1 MNRRATGAVVALA
14 VAVGATAC
22 SPAEDVL
29 GLRRNTQ
36 ASRPA
41 LSGEQAMTVA
51 ERALGRAVR
60 ADALQDAQQA
70 SAAYTGLAL
79 RLAGPTYTVE
89 RVLDPQRQQA
99 AGALQAPPTPSR
111 VVVAAGRQ
119 WPRSMLTVARPD
131 GAATAQLSVL
141 RSADARTP
149 YRVAAR
155 VDLLPGAAL
164 PRTAPV
170 EQGAAVL
177 GPDATGLVATPRRAL
192 ADYATLLRTG
202 RTARTDGKQ
211 STHGTAIAADVV
223 VRSVRDNATS
233 QARGVAAVATF
244 TQDHRVEPDSFS
256 VLRTADGGALVVAA
270 VDRIDRFRVRK
281 GAGTIKPPAAYTALA
296 KGVTRITQ
304 RADVT
309 TVQLVALVLPPA
321 GGGPARVVG
330 FSEHPVQVTAS

>member
-1 MNRRATGAVVALA
+1 
-14 VAVGATAC
+14 
-22 SPAEDVL
+22 
-29 GLRRNTQ
+29 
-36 ASRPA
+36 
-41 LSGEQAMTVA
+41 
-51 ERALGRAVR
+51 
-60 ADALQDAQQA
+60 
-70 SAAYTGLAL
+70 
-79 RLAGPTYTVE
+79 
-89 RVLDPQRQQA
+89 
-99 AGALQAPPTPSR
+99 
-111 VVVAAGRQ
+111 
-119 WPRSMLTVARPD
+119 MLTVARPD

-177 GPDATGLVATPRRAL
+177 GPDATGLVATPRRAV

-202 RTARTDGKQ
+202 HTGRTARTDENRTDEKQ
-211 STHGTAIAADVV
+211 LTSGTPFAPDVV

-270 VDRIDRFRVRK
+270 VDRVDRFRVRK

-296 KGVTRITQ
+296 KGVTRITR

-309 TVQLVALVLPPA
+309 TVQLVAMVLPPA